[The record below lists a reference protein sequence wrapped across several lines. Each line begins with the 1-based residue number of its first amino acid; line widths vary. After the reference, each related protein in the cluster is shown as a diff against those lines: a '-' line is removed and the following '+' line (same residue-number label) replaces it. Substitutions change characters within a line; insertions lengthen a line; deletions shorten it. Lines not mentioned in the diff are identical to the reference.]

1 MSEPGAQDPIARWF
15 RNVLTA
21 GADQDHA
28 SGDMIQPVMARLPQA
43 SPIFYH
49 DVASLVIEAWGDPML
64 REALRTKTDLTLAA
78 RGFVLPPGT
87 DVQIVPLNE
96 ATLPTAHHLFLPIAA
111 PVGETA
117 PHTADEAAARLMD
130 TDWRWVLAAPGA
142 TTASVTRE
150 RAASAWAAS
159 SSSPATRRA
168 PLLAW
173 RSWLTR
179 PAFVWAGAAAML
191 LLAWTALSDGSLA
204 WDLGGALSATA
215 SGAPPWALIAAAVV
229 AVAALIWW
237 NTRHG
242 A

>member
-1 MSEPGAQDPIARWF
+1 
-15 RNVLTA
+15 
-21 GADQDHA
+21 
-28 SGDMIQPVMARLPQA
+28 MIQPVMARLPQA
-43 SPIFYH
+43 SPLFYH
-49 DVASLVIEAWGDPML
+49 DVAALVIEAWGDPTL
-64 REALRTKTDLTLAA
+64 REALRTKPQLTLAV

-117 PHTADEAAARLMD
+117 PHTSEEASARLMD

-142 TTASVTRE
+142 ATASVTSD
-150 RAASAWAAS
+150 RAASTAS
-159 SSSPATRRA
+159 APATIEATRRT
-168 PLLAW
+168 PPLAW

-215 SGAPPWALIAAAVV
+215 SGAPPWALITAAVA

-237 NTRHG
+237 NGRHG